1 MSHPVAEPTREL
13 TPTSKPQ
20 TKAEAL
26 EMAQKWGSDWSHWN
40 EHADHARSEGV
51 GTGQA
56 LVTTAQH
63 DAAEV
68 QRLAAL
74 HSMLPDEVNHVS

>member
-1 MSHPVAEPTREL
+1 MEPTDR
-13 TPTSKPQ
+13 PR

-26 EMAQKWGSDWSHWN
+26 EMAQKWGSEWSHWN
-40 EHADHARSEGV
+40 EHARADGS
-51 GTGQA
+51 TNA
-56 LVTTAQH
+56 LVTCAQH

-74 HSMLPDEVNHVS
+74 WVMLPDEKGPNQ